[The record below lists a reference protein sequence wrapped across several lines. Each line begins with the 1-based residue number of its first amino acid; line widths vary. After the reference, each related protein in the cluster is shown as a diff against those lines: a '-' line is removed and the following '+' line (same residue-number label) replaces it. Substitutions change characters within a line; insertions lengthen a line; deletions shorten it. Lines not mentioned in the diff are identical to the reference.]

1 MSGVFCILFQVMLE
15 ECMVLVK
22 ETENEIDRQI
32 RYFLEEKLE
41 GILEEARKVKKRRQE
56 VFHGKKNEKEK
67 KNSEF
72 ENIQEETQLTLWEED
87 QCEHNKKMDSL
98 GTGS

>member
-1 MSGVFCILFQVMLE
+1 
-15 ECMVLVK
+15 MVLVK

-41 GILEEARKVKKRRQE
+41 GILEEAHKVKKRRQE
-56 VFHGKKNEKEK
+56 VLHGKKNEKEK
-67 KNSEF
+67 KSSEF
-72 ENIQEETQLTLWEED
+72 ENIQEETQLTLWGED

>member
-1 MSGVFCILFQVMLE
+1 
-15 ECMVLVK
+15 MVLVK

-56 VFHGKKNEKEK
+56 VFHGKKTKRKKEFRIRK
-67 KNSEF
+67 YTRRNA
-72 ENIQEETQLTLWEED
+72 TD
-87 QCEHNKKMDSL
+87 AL
-98 GTGS
+98 GRRSM

>member
-1 MSGVFCILFQVMLE
+1 
-15 ECMVLVK
+15 MVLIK

-56 VFHGKKNEKEK
+56 VFHGKKNEKK
-67 KNSEF
+67 KRNSEIRKYTRR
-72 ENIQEETQLTLWEED
+72 NATD
-87 QCEHNKKMDSL
+87 AL
-98 GTGS
+98 GRRSM

>member
-1 MSGVFCILFQVMLE
+1 
-15 ECMVLVK
+15 MVLVK

-41 GILEEARKVKKRRQE
+41 GILEEAHKVKKDVKRY
-56 VFHGKKNEKEK
+56 FMAKKTKRK
-67 KNSEF
+67 KSSEF
-72 ENIQEETQLTLWEED
+72 ENIPEETQLTLWAED

>member
-1 MSGVFCILFQVMLE
+1 M
-15 ECMVLVK
+15 
-22 ETENEIDRQI
+22 
-32 RYFLEEKLE
+32 
-41 GILEEARKVKKRRQE
+41 VKKR
-56 VFHGKKNEKEK
+56 KEK